1 MARTGPTGETPA
13 SGDERSAA
21 GDDRRSALLDAAV
34 RRFVAVGISKTT
46 MEDISREAGAGK
58 ATLYRHFRN
67 KQAVVEALV
76 ERENRRFERTLREAA
91 EAAEAPATAVE
102 TAFVAALGFLRAH
115 PMLNKSL
122 AEEPD
127 VLLPYLTLRTG
138 PVARSTIALLSELI
152 EHGQRTGVFRSVRA
166 DWMAETLFRL
176 LMSFFSLPTMTIE
189 VDDPDEV
196 RAYTRELVASV
207 LEVDPVSPPDSPAP
221 QMSVIGQPGAVDVDL
236 SSENP

>member
-13 SGDERSAA
+13 SGDEHPAA
-21 GDDRRSALLDAAV
+21 GGGRRSALLDAAV

-91 EAAEAPATAVE
+91 EAAETPDTAVE
-102 TAFVAALGFLRAH
+102 TAFVAALEFLRAH

-138 PVARSTIALLSELI
+138 PVARSTIGLFSELI
-152 EHGQRTGVFRSVRA
+152 EDGQRTGVFRSVRG

-176 LMSFFSLPTMTIE
+176 LMSFFSLPTMTID

-207 LEVDPVSPPDSPAP
+207 LEVDTVSPSDSPAP
-221 QMSVIGQPGAVDVDL
+221 QMSGIQPGAVDVDL

>member
-1 MARTGPTGETPA
+1 MMARTEAVDETPVPGDEGSPTG
-13 SGDERSAA
+13 
-21 GDDRRSALLDAAV
+21 DRRSALLDAAV
-34 RRFVAVGISKTT
+34 RRFVAVGITKTT
-46 MEDISREAGAGK
+46 MEDIAREAGAGK

-91 EAAEAPATAVE
+91 EAADTPTAAVE
-102 TAFVAALGFLRAH
+102 AAFVAALGFLRAH

-138 PVARSTIALLSELI
+138 PVAHSTIRLLGELI
-152 EHGQRTGVFRSVRA
+152 ETGQQAGVFRPMRV

-176 LMSFFSLPTMTIE
+176 LMSFFSLPLMTVD

-207 LEVDPVSPPDSPAP
+207 LEVDLASPSSGSPAVRVSAGP
-221 QMSVIGQPGAVDVDL
+221 STPVEVRL
-236 SSENP
+236 SSEHP

>member
-1 MARTGPTGETPA
+1 MMARTGPADEPPP
-13 SGDERSAA
+13 GDEGHAA
-21 GDDRRSALLDAAV
+21 RGDRRSALLDAAV

-91 EAAEAPATAVE
+91 EGADTAAAAVE

-115 PMLNKSL
+115 PLLNKSL

-138 PVARSTIALLSELI
+138 PVAHSTTSLFGELI
-152 EHGQRTGVFRSVRA
+152 EQGQRAGVFRSVRVE
-166 DWMAETLFRL
+166 WMAETLFRL
-176 LMSFFSLPTMTIE
+176 LMSFFSLPTMTID

-196 RAYTRELVASV
+196 RAYTRELVASL
-207 LEVDPVSPPDSPAP
+207 LEADAGSSSGPAAAEEPVVELP
-221 QMSVIGQPGAVDVDL
+221 VDVDTDL